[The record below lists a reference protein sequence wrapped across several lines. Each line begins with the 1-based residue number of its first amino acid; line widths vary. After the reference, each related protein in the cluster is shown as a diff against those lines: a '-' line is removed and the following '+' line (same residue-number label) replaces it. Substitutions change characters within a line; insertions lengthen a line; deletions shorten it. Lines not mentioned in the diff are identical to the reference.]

1 MPASSSFAAF
11 ARAVSPAVDA
21 LVHTAAALAPPSE
34 HADPSEALYVER
46 SARHL
51 RIMAAETVEDV
62 IMCVPPTFR
71 PALAD
76 PLRAISQE
84 TQRCIHAQ
92 ATLAKWRV
100 HEAAGTLPSH
110 LRSSAPQVQQ
120 SAGYKDTA
128 EAKAFQQKLR
138 DAHEAHQKKQL
149 TESRKAKAD
158 EVKSLNDALE
168 AKELYK
174 RLEPI
179 IAARSAVLKET
190 QKIPVFRDTRSG
202 ELHLD
207 SFEEN
212 PVITKL
218 CVEVMQDA
226 VVYALRVSAIVH
238 TQDALSKLKSDK
250 KRSLAEA
257 TVAAAGDGNDA
268 AMLVASGSGQA
279 NASIQSLVDKA
290 VKAAVRQNSQR
301 GRGGS
306 RRGRG
311 QAQGSAGTSGRAAEA
326 SASAQAAGSGGAR
339 GGRRGRGRGGRGGN
353 RGGLSRVSNE
363 AADSFRSIA
372 DFFIGAG
379 AGAHRHVAGGTT
391 TVRSSRTSI
400 SEASSTLTSAVN
412 RRRQSWEGSGQGS
425 QSAEQSTWQGINTRC
440 TINVADIPVETQS
453 VGGFSLHVTSESHVP
468 PGDQWILSPI
478 SMPDQLLDMPTPSAV
493 EYILTRTSVGLL
505 SDLKFQHY
513 VHQSPGVNL
522 PQEVSFQ
529 LSVGM
534 KYMFHRPTLNQLIKS
549 SWNDFERRLRWR
561 IKFMLEQQDS
571 DKYDPDYDVRPHST
585 ARPPILPQ
593 YIELGVMQGRDFVIS
608 HVRKQPV
615 DNDEE
620 NYHSYAPHV
629 GQLKK
634 FLLDNSYIVS
644 GTDKNLGIAVS
655 RRTWII
661 EKSLDILNSR
671 VDYRPLTHSQV
682 NAICQEK
689 CTSMR
694 NLADLANEIDVFLP
708 EGSQLSQFLRSK
720 ITTDGNLHKIPTFYG
735 IPKIHKE
742 PVKFRPII
750 PCHSAIQNPAAK
762 YVDKKLRP
770 IVVGSPTV
778 IHGSKDLAI
787 KLSNLVLVPDS
798 RWYIVTGDVVAFY
811 PNIPI
816 ENCLNIINQM
826 YLEHYWAAIP
836 DHDAPHN
843 KKQQSLFL
851 RALRVGNTKLVTQFQ
866 GEYYEQL
873 RGLAMGVSDSPSLAN
888 LYGVHFE
895 KLAGVIHHAAIP
907 FYGRYIDD
915 CLAIVYASSETEAV
929 DLMKNT
935 INFDGCVIEWGASY
949 LSQPFLDMLLYKDTD
964 NTLQWMPFRKARNHQ
979 ERIPWISAH
988 PYDVKR
994 GTFYGE
1000 MSRLAVLSSKHSTY
1014 VEALRSLVN
1023 LYLHRGYPAQE
1034 VQKWLKTSGQERWIK
1049 RFNDRD
1055 RDSTNVLVL
1064 KSEYN
1069 LAWNYFSARE
1079 LGDTVIGYWREW
1091 LKCAD
1096 SREFRPG
1103 FPSPPLVT
1111 EKSDG
1116 NVGYHLDESWE
1127 DASGNV
1133 FGYPDLRMYQPNLFD
1148 ARWLI
1153 SKKRTRN
1160 FLDLSNLWKT
1170 TVLAQLEEQVLDEVD
1185 QPVITEGEGFNQ
1197 MRLSDDELMQVDV
1210 PQPLQASG
1218 SDDEHIELHH
1228 RQHSPSVPESWA
1240 SGAQSGWSR
1249 GANP

>member
-1 MPASSSFAAF
+1 MPASSSQHLAAAF
-11 ARAVSPAVDA
+11 ARAVSPSLEGIAHSVVASAPDT
-21 LVHTAAALAPPSE
+21 LDSGTAHLQA
-34 HADPSEALYVER
+34 ER

-51 RIMAAETVEDV
+51 RIMGAETVEDL
-62 IMCVPPTFR
+62 ILCVPPTFR
-71 PALAD
+71 PCLAD

-84 TQRCIHAQ
+84 TQRCIHAH
-92 ATLAKWRV
+92 ATLSKWRV

-120 SAGYKDTA
+120 SAGYKDSA
-128 EAKAFQQKLR
+128 EAKAYQQKLR
-138 DAHEAHQKKQL
+138 DTHEAYQTKQL
-149 TESRKAKAD
+149 TESVKAKAD
-158 EVKSLNDALE
+158 EVKSLSDALE
-168 AKELYK
+168 PEVLYK
-174 RLEPI
+174 RLEPH
-179 IAARSAVLKET
+179 IASRAAVLRET
-190 QKIPVFRDTRSG
+190 QKVPKFRDLRSG
-202 ELHLD
+202 AIVLEG
-207 SFEEN
+207 FEEN
-212 PVITKL
+212 PVIDRICL
-218 CVEVMQDA
+218 AVAQDA
-226 VVYALRVSAIVH
+226 VVYALRVVAIVRA
-238 TQDALSKLKSDK
+238 QDALSKLKTDK

-257 TVAAAGDGNDA
+257 TVAAAGDGADA
-268 AMLVASGSGQA
+268 AMLNVAGGSGQA

-290 VKAAVRQNSQR
+290 VKAAVRQVNQR
-301 GRGGS
+301 GRGSS

-311 QAQGSAGTSGRAAEA
+311 QAQGSAGTTGRATEA
-326 SASAQAAGSGGAR
+326 SATVQAAGSGGAR
-339 GGRRGRGRGGRGGN
+339 GGRSGRGRGRGGRN

-363 AADSFRSIA
+363 AADSYRSIA
-372 DFFIGAG
+372 DFFLGSG
-379 AGAHRHVAGGTT
+379 TGAHRHDAGRATS
-391 TVRSSRTSI
+391 VRPSTSSVTQ
-400 SEASSTLTSAVN
+400 ANSTLTSAVH
-412 RRRQSWEGSGQGS
+412 RRRQSREGSGKGDAGTES
-425 QSAEQSTWQGINTRC
+425 GTWQGLALEN
-440 TINVADIPVETQS
+440 ADIFVETQS
-453 VGGFSLHVTSESHVP
+453 AGDFSCTISESFHVP

-478 SMPDQLLDMPTPSAV
+478 SIPDQLLQMPTLSAV

-522 PQEVSFQ
+522 PQEISFQ

-534 KYMFHRPTLNQLIKS
+534 KYMFHRPTMTSLIKS
-549 SWNDFERRLRWR
+549 AWNDFERRLRWR
-561 IKFMLEQQDS
+561 IKFMLEKQDS

-585 ARPPILPQ
+585 VRPPVLPQ
-593 YIELGVMQGRDFVIS
+593 YIELGVNIGRDFVLRNI
-608 HVRKQPV
+608 RNMPV
-615 DNDEE
+615 ENGEE
-620 NYHSYAPHV
+620 NYHSYAPSA
-629 GQLKK
+629 GRLKT

-655 RRTWII
+655 RRAWII
-661 EKSLDILNSR
+661 ERSLDILNSR
-671 VDYRPLTHSQV
+671 ADYRPLTFAQV
-682 NAICQEK
+682 SAICQEK

-694 NLADLANEIDVFLP
+694 SLADLAEEIDVFLP
-708 EGSQLSQFLRSK
+708 EGSQLEQFLRSK
-720 ITTDGNLHKIPTFYG
+720 ITTAGNLHKIPTFYG

-762 YVDKKLRP
+762 YVDKKLKP

-787 KLSNLVLVPDS
+787 KLSNLVLIPDA

-811 PNIPI
+811 PNIPL
-816 ENCLNIINQM
+816 ESCLDIVNQM
-826 YLEHYWAAIP
+826 YLEHYWESDP
-836 DHDAPHN
+836 DYDAPHN
-843 KKQQSLFL
+843 RQQQSLFL

-895 KLAGVIHHAAIP
+895 RRAGVLHNAAIP

-929 DLMKNT
+929 DLLKNT
-935 INFDGCVIEWGASY
+935 IQFDGCVIEWNASY
-949 LSQPFLDMLLYKDTD
+949 LSQPFLDMLLYKDRD
-964 NTLQWMPFRKARNHQ
+964 NTLQWAPFRKARNHQ
-979 ERIPWISAH
+979 ERIPWISSH

-1000 MSRLAVLSSKHSTY
+1000 MSRLAVLSSKYTTY

-1034 VQKWLKTSGQERWIK
+1034 VQKWLRTNAQERWTK
-1049 RFNDRD
+1049 RHNDRS
-1055 RDSTNVLVL
+1055 RDDANVLVL

-1079 LGDTVIGYWREW
+1079 LGETVIGYWRDW

-1103 FPSPPLVT
+1103 YPPPPIVT
-1111 EKSDG
+1111 ERSDG
-1116 NVGYHLDESWE
+1116 NVGYHLDASWE
-1127 DASGNV
+1127 DAGGNV
-1133 FGYPDLRMYQPNLFD
+1133 SGYPDLRMYQPNLFD
-1148 ARWLI
+1148 ARWI
-1153 SKKRTRN
+1153 VSKKRTRN
-1160 FLDLSNLWKT
+1160 LLDLSNLWKT
-1170 TVLAQLEEQVLDEVD
+1170 TVLAQLEEQVLEEVD

-1197 MRLSDDELMQVDV
+1197 LRLTDDEPMQVEV
-1210 PQPLQASG
+1210 PQPLQVSG
-1218 SDDEHIELHH
+1218 IDDEHIELHH
-1228 RQHSPSVPESWA
+1228 RQHSPSVPEAWA
-1240 SGAQSGWSR
+1240 SGAQGGWSW